1 MEFARDTAM
10 ESTDIIYSEEG
21 EHFSRSCSACKGS
34 GLIERTCEQCHGSG
48 CTHCH
53 GTGREDVGCP
63 RCEGRGKIIYS
74 Y

>member
-1 MEFARDTAM
+1 MEFVRDTAM
-10 ESTDIIYSEEG
+10 ESTDIRYSVEG
-21 EHFSRSCSACKGS
+21 EHFPRICSACKGS
-34 GLIERTCEQCHGSG
+34 GMIERTCEQCNGSG

-63 RCEGRGKIIYS
+63 RCEGKIIYS